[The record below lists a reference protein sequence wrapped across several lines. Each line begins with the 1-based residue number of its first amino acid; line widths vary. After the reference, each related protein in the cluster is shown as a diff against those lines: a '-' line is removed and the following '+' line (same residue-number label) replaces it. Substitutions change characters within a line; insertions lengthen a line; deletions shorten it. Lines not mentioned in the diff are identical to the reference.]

1 MQENCNIS
9 RFILQSLFHESE
21 LRINTTERLH
31 DCKLGCY
38 VEINER
44 VILRD
49 NGWRFFYLSITVKLF
64 IAILGVFILLHLM
77 FV

>member
-49 NGWRFFYLSITVKLF
+49 NGWRFF
-64 IAILGVFILLHLM
+64 LL
-77 FV
+77 